1 MLVLSLDI
9 KKFSSQLLGSDRT
22 CKDSIGQRRNN
33 GKSKKLKEMRQDK
46 LDILTIIRL
55 HRGGGQ
61 MKVKEYKIGGST
73 IEIYDDYIVKTEE
86 EKQEILE
93 RIGRL
98 YSGIFAKQKQESA

>member
-1 MLVLSLDI
+1 
-9 KKFSSQLLGSDRT
+9 
-22 CKDSIGQRRNN
+22 
-33 GKSKKLKEMRQDK
+33 
-46 LDILTIIRL
+46 
-55 HRGGGQ
+55 

-98 YSGIFAKQKQESA
+98 SSGSFAKQEQESA

>member
-1 MLVLSLDI
+1 
-9 KKFSSQLLGSDRT
+9 
-22 CKDSIGQRRNN
+22 
-33 GKSKKLKEMRQDK
+33 
-46 LDILTIIRL
+46 
-55 HRGGGQ
+55 

-73 IEIYDDYIVKTEE
+73 IEIHDDYIAKTEK